1 MTHTD
6 DTATDRVAEP
16 EKATDEAVHEVGHGV
31 TNRPRGNGDRD
42 DRAMEAGLEQLDRAG
57 GGR

>member
-1 MTHTD
+1 MTRTDETHTD
-6 DTATDRVAEP
+6 GVDEP
-16 EKATDEAVHEVGHGV
+16 ETPTEEAVQEVGHGV

-42 DRAMEAGLEQLDRAG
+42 DRAVEACLEQLDRAG